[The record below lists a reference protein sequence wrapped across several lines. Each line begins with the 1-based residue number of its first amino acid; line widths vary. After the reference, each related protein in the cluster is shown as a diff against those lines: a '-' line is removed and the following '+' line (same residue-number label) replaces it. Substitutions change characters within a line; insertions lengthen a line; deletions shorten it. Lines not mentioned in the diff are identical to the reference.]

1 VSASSEIDAPGMH
14 KLRLKARR
22 AREGATSA
30 SIYLSRPDG
39 GELPAF
45 RPGQWVEITAPSGET
60 RPYFLSAF
68 FRHPK
73 TYRITVLRQPAPASV
88 SSFLL
93 DELSAGDELFV
104 SGPFGDGIPE
114 TSERP
119 LVVVSRGIG
128 SVVAATIAEALA
140 QTRDRRPARFFL
152 GERHDADL
160 ILGSKLRS
168 LQAEMRDAQFVIV
181 TDQQP
186 TAGRQS
192 SDQPV
197 VPDLDPERLAA
208 ELPLGDYDYVLCG
221 AAAFVVPLG
230 ETLRARN
237 ISEQQ
242 LVVLSFGD
250 LASEHDWAER
260 DPALDLDLTPR
271 AVSFSRSGIEAVW
284 RTEQGTLL
292 DLAIAQGIKLPFSCR
307 TGMCGTCAQPL
318 RAGRVAQMRKTS
330 ARTELGHILLC
341 SAIPQSDVEI
351 DA

>member
-1 VSASSEIDAPGMH
+1 MSASSEIDAPGMH

-22 AREGATSA
+22 AREGTTSA

-45 RPGQWVEITAPSGET
+45 RPGQWIEITAPSGET

-73 TYRITVLRQPAPASV
+73 TYRVTILRQPAPATV

-93 DELSAGDELFV
+93 DGLTAGDELLV

-119 LVVVSRGIG
+119 LVVASRGIG

-140 QTRDRRPARFFL
+140 QTRDKRPARFFL
-152 GERHDADL
+152 GERYDADL

-168 LQAEMRDAQFVIV
+168 LKAEMRDAKFVIV
-181 TDQQP
+181 TDRPLSDGKQ
-186 TAGRQS
+186 

-197 VPDLDPERLAA
+197 VPDLDPGRFAA
-208 ELPLGDYDYVLCG
+208 ELPLGDYDYALCG
-221 AAAFVVPLG
+221 AAAFVEPLAAS
-230 ETLRARN
+230 LRDRN
-237 ISEQQ
+237 ISAGQ
-242 LVVLSFGD
+242 LSVLSFGD
-250 LASEHDWAER
+250 LSSEHDWAER
-260 DPALDLDLTPR
+260 NAALDVDLTPR
-271 AVSFSRSGIEAVW
+271 AVSFTRTGVETVW
-284 RTEQGTLL
+284 RAEQGTLL

-318 RAGRVAQMRKTS
+318 RAGRVASIRKTS
-330 ARTELGHILLC
+330 ARPGPGHILLC
-341 SAIPQSDVEI
+341 STIPQSDVEV
-351 DA
+351 DV